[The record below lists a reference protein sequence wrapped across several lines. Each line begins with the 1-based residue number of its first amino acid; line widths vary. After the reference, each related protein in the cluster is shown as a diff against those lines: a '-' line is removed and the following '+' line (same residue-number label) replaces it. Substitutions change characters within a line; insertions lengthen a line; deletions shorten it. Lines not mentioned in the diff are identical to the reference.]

1 MDRHPPGY
9 SLPPY
14 DDELDS
20 PTGHGAAAVRL
31 LTSVEEPVDRDR
43 PYVAQPSPLATP
55 AFLNTSMSSPSVSRL
70 SLHPKDASK
79 LHGPHREPETSTMA
93 FDKCP
98 AAASSV
104 ESSQGPEMQ
113 AATTADDSLPQPPLP
128 STPSVCHHPVPDLD
142 SVVPPP
148 LYIKQLRPTTTAK
161 LHSPASSALSGSPNL
176 AEALPTI
183 PEGPSERLR
192 RRRGSLSACDHS
204 PSQQTAKAAAQPVPQ
219 PTVVDAD
226 TTAAAPAGPA
236 AKKMRPTVR
245 WKIRSSHDR
254 PISSRSP
261 LPQYAPSVL
270 SSHTRTGSILDDAP
284 SIPPPD
290 GSYMSYDTRDPSH
303 RPWSPA
309 SRMTDYSRPPASHA
323 SYEPSDI
330 NGSPRPGTPS
340 SRYGG
345 SPRRPLPPA
354 PRYGNTSRNSQFPD
368 DITVSIPLDHREDD
382 DFYDP
387 ETDLSESRHYDGYE
401 HYDHY
406 EEDDRHYGDDRD
418 SYHSGSQ
425 ETLGEDQE
433 YYDKYEH
440 YGPAPDGA
448 QERRG
453 VRAPQMSKKEVP
465 LINGELVLE
474 CKIPTILYS
483 FLPRR
488 DEVEF
493 THMRYTAVTC
503 DPDDFVDRG
512 YKLRQ
517 SIGRTTRETE
527 LFICITMYNEDEIL
541 FTRTMY
547 AVMKNISHF
556 CSRSRS
562 RTWGENG
569 WQKVVVCII
578 SDGREKIHPRTLD
591 ALAAMGVYQHGIAKN
606 FVNNRAVQAHVYEY
620 TTQVSLDSDLK
631 FKGAEKGIVPCQI
644 IFCLKEKNSRKLNSH
659 RWFFNAFGKA
669 LNPNVCILLDV
680 GTRPGG
686 TSLYHLWK
694 AFDFDSNVAGAC
706 GEIKAMKGKYGSY
719 LLNPLV
725 ASQNFEYKMSNILDK
740 PLESVFGYITVLP
753 GALSAYRYHALQNDE
768 TGHGPL
774 SQYFKGETLHGQHA
788 DVFTANMYLAE
799 DRILC
804 WELVAKRGERWVLKY
819 VKGCHGETDVPDSV
833 PEFISQ
839 RRRWLNGAFF
849 AAVYSLVQFR
859 QILQTD
865 HTLARKVLLYIEF
878 VYQFVQLLFTYF
890 SLANFYLAFYFVA
903 GGLADP
909 RVDPFGHG
917 IGNVIFIILRYTCIL
932 LIAVQFILSLGNR
945 PQGARR
951 LYLGSMIVYSII
963 MVYTTFAIIYI
974 VVRQFTD
981 KDSGITFTLGN
992 NVFTNLIV
1000 SMTSTIG
1007 LYFAMSFL
1015 YLDPWHMFTSAGQY
1029 FLLLPSYICTLQV
1042 YAFCNTHDVTW
1053 GTKGDNVMKT
1063 DLGGA
1068 IGKGDKV
1075 ELEMPS
1081 EQLDIDSGYDEALR
1095 NLRDRVEVPEK
1106 PPSESQLQE
1115 DYYKSVRT
1123 YMVVSWMGLNAI
1135 LAMAVSE
1142 VYSDKGIGDNFYLR
1156 FLLWSVAGLAVFRAI
1171 GSTTFAVINLIHLV
1185 VEGRIRMTL
1194 KLPSWAGGMGEK
1206 ISETMSSVGSSI
1218 TNTLRT

>member
-1 MDRHPPGY
+1 
-9 SLPPY
+9 
-14 DDELDS
+14 
-20 PTGHGAAAVRL
+20 
-31 LTSVEEPVDRDR
+31 
-43 PYVAQPSPLATP
+43 
-55 AFLNTSMSSPSVSRL
+55 
-70 SLHPKDASK
+70 
-79 LHGPHREPETSTMA
+79 
-93 FDKCP
+93 
-98 AAASSV
+98 
-104 ESSQGPEMQ
+104 
-113 AATTADDSLPQPPLP
+113 
-128 STPSVCHHPVPDLD
+128 
-142 SVVPPP
+142 
-148 LYIKQLRPTTTAK
+148 
-161 LHSPASSALSGSPNL
+161 
-176 AEALPTI
+176 
-183 PEGPSERLR
+183 
-192 RRRGSLSACDHS
+192 
-204 PSQQTAKAAAQPVPQ
+204 
-219 PTVVDAD
+219 
-226 TTAAAPAGPA
+226 
-236 AKKMRPTVR
+236 
-245 WKIRSSHDR
+245 
-254 PISSRSP
+254 
-261 LPQYAPSVL
+261 
-270 SSHTRTGSILDDAP
+270 
-284 SIPPPD
+284 
-290 GSYMSYDTRDPSH
+290 MSYDTRDPSH

-387 ETDLSESRHYDGYE
+387 ETDLSESRHYDGYD

-1106 PPSESQLQE
+1106 PPSEAQLQE

>member
-1 MDRHPPGY
+1 
-9 SLPPY
+9 
-14 DDELDS
+14 
-20 PTGHGAAAVRL
+20 
-31 LTSVEEPVDRDR
+31 
-43 PYVAQPSPLATP
+43 
-55 AFLNTSMSSPSVSRL
+55 
-70 SLHPKDASK
+70 
-79 LHGPHREPETSTMA
+79 MA
-93 FDKCP
+93 FDECP
-98 AAASSV
+98 RAASSV
-104 ESSQGPEMQ
+104 ETKPETDMQ
-113 AATTADDSLPQPPLP
+113 AANSTADDHASSFPSLHHLPNPPLP
-128 STPSVCHHPVPDLD
+128 D
-142 SVVPPP
+142 VVIPPP
-148 LYIKQLRPTTTAK
+148 LYIKQVRKINTAK
-161 LHSPASSALSGSPNL
+161 LPRSPTSPNL

-183 PEGPSERLR
+183 PEGPSERIR
-192 RRRGSLSACDHS
+192 RRRGSLSASDQPAS
-204 PSQQTAKAAAQPVPQ
+204 QPDVRQQQTPQPV
-219 PTVVDAD
+219 VVDA
-226 TTAAAPAGPA
+226 AAAA
-236 AKKMRPTVR
+236 AAAETAPITPRRKKPTVR
-245 WKIRSSHDR
+245 WKTKSSHDR

-261 LPQYAPSVL
+261 RPQYEPSVL
-270 SSHTRTGSILDDAP
+270 SSHTRTGSIRDNAP

-290 GSYMSYDTRDPSH
+290 GSYMSYDTRDPH

-309 SRMTDYSRPPASHA
+309 SRLTDYSRPPPSHD

-354 PRYGNTSRNSQFPD
+354 PRFGNTSRASQFTD
-368 DITVSIPLDHREDD
+368 DITVSIPYDNPDDEDI
-382 DFYDP
+382 FRP
-387 ETDLSESRHYDGYE
+387 ESDLSDNRHYE
-401 HYDHY
+401 HNYDHY
-406 EEDDRHYGDDRD
+406 DYDEEDGRAYGDGRE
-418 SYHSGSQ
+418 SFISGDQ
-425 ETLGEDQE
+425 ETLGEENE
-433 YYDKYEH
+433 YFDKYEH

-453 VRAPQMSKKEVP
+453 VRAPQMAKKEVP

-517 SIGRTTRETE
+517 AIGRTTRETE
-527 LFICITMYNEDEIL
+527 LFICVTMYNEDEIL

-578 SDGREKIHPRTLD
+578 SDGRERIHPRTLD

-669 LNPNVCILLDV
+669 LNPNICILLDV

-849 AAVYSLVQFR
+849 AAVYSLVQMR

-909 RVDPFGHG
+909 TVDPFGHG
-917 IGNVIFIILRYTCIL
+917 IGNIIFIILRYTCIL
-932 LIAVQFILSLGNR
+932 LIAIQFILSLGNR
-945 PQGARR
+945 PQGARK
-951 LYLGSMIVYSII
+951 LYLSSMIIYSII
-963 MVYTTFAIIYI
+963 MIYTTFAIIYI
-974 VVRQFTD
+974 VIRQFTH
-981 KDSGITFTLGN
+981 KDGGQTLTLGN

-1000 SMTSTIG
+1000 SMASTIG

-1053 GTKGDNVMKT
+1053 GTKGDNVIKT

-1068 IGKGDKV
+1068 VGKGETV

-1095 NLRDRVEVPEK
+1095 NLRDRVEVLEK
-1106 PPSESQLQE
+1106 PPSESQMQE

-1123 YMVVSWMGLNAI
+1123 YMVVSWMVLNAI
-1135 LAMAVSE
+1135 LAMAISE
-1142 VYSDKGIGDNFYLR
+1142 VYSSKGIGDNFYLR

-1171 GSTTFAVINLIHLV
+1171 GSTTFAVINLVHLI

-1206 ISETMSSVGSSI
+1206 FSETMSSVGSSV
-1218 TNTLRT
+1218 TNALRS